1 MLACARFPLD
11 SGRSDNVRD
20 HLQASGLDWDF
31 ILRYAG
37 RHGLAPML
45 FKAITATEAEEQ
57 VPVPAL
63 ETLRKTYLGSLLN
76 NQSQLRGIVPVL
88 QSFAEH
94 SIPVLLLKGPALC
107 LSVYDDVALRPF
119 GDIDILV
126 HREHVPL
133 GQSLLEAQG
142 FRLIPDNY
150 FPIPDDRNGELGCE
164 WTYHKDG
171 FVVELHWNLI
181 DSLAPFALDIRR
193 FWDGAQTVEIE
204 DAPAM
209 IMSPENQLLHLCLH
223 QFKHHWEHLR
233 DLTDIALVIERY
245 RDRIDRA
252 RFAQMAWNQD
262 LGACVFYNLQLAD
275 RVLQTRTDHL
285 TASNLLGQAQPG
297 LMARAM
303 EDLIADHILE
313 THLPRRFWELLMVDG
328 ARNRA
333 WLIKSTLSH
342 PFPRTSGR
350 IEAVPRKKTP
360 ITSKA
365 IAAVRSLYFY
375 RTLIIEYLRRL
386 ARRLKHR
393 S

>member
-1 MLACARFPLD
+1 MACAKLLLE
-11 SGRSDNVRD
+11 SGRTDNVSD
-20 HLQASGLDWDF
+20 HLLDGGIEWDF
-31 ILRYAG
+31 ILRGAG
-37 RHGLAPML
+37 HHGLAPML
-45 FKAITATEAEEQ
+45 FKAIIAAQAEEQ
-57 VPVPAL
+57 VPAPVL
-63 ETLRKTYLGSLLN
+63 ETLRKTYLGSLLT
-76 NQSQLRGIVPVL
+76 NQSHMRRIVPVL

-142 FRLIPDNY
+142 FSLIPDNY
-150 FPIPDDRNGELGCE
+150 FPIPDDRNEELGCE

-181 DSLAPFALDIRR
+181 NSQAPFSLDISR
-193 FWDGAQTVEIE
+193 FWDGAQSVEIE
-204 DAPAM
+204 SAPTL

-223 QFKHHWEHLR
+223 QFKHHWKHLR
-233 DLTDIALVIERY
+233 DLTDIALVVDKF
-245 RDRIDRA
+245 RDRIDWPLFATMARA
-252 RFAQMAWNQD
+252 QD
-262 LGACVFYNLQLAD
+262 LGPCVFFNLRLAD
-275 RVLQTRTDHL
+275 RVLHTRADQL
-285 TASNLLGQAQPG
+285 TASALLGRAKPG

-303 EDLIADHILE
+303 EDLISDHILE
-313 THLPRRFWELLMVDG
+313 PYLPRRFWELLMVDG

-333 WLIKSTLSH
+333 GLIKSTLSH
-342 PFPRTSGR
+342 PFPRTGGR
-350 IEAVPRKKTP
+350 TQTAPKMKTP
-360 ITSKA
+360 VSRKA
-365 IAAVRSLYFY
+365 VAAVRSVYFY
-375 RTLIIEYLRRL
+375 RTLIIDFTRRL